1 MTPDPATPLLIHIG
15 YHKTATT
22 WMQHK
27 LFVPAFGYH
36 PIMTHQEVFDLITR
50 PHGLTFDPAPV
61 QTLIAARSADLPA
74 GAVAVISSEILSGHP
89 FYGGR
94 ESDVFAARLAAI
106 APGAR
111 ILITT
116 RAQMRILPSVYM
128 QYLSRGGTMT
138 AEAFFAD
145 APSLGFPAFAPEHFD
160 YDLLVGCYQR
170 LFGADAVHVGT
181 QEHLSRDRD
190 GFVAA
195 LKDFAGNHVETARPS
210 PESGTFAPSY
220 PEYAAPILRRINHL
234 QSGPAGEAPIIEL
247 GRNPDGLYRRIG
259 YLMRSGAAKALLG
272 KRTPVS
278 DVVKARFTGRYSASN
293 RRLAEML
300 PPSVDL
306 SKYV

>member
-1 MTPDPATPLLIHIG
+1 MTHDPAPALLVHIG

-36 PIMTHQEVFDLITR
+36 PIMTHREVFDLITR

-61 QTLIAARSADLPA
+61 QALIAARSADLPE
-74 GAVAVISSEILSGHP
+74 GAVPVISSEILSGHP

-94 ESDVFAARLAAI
+94 ESDVFAARLAAV
-106 APGAR
+106 APTAR

-128 QYLSRGGTMT
+128 QYLSRGGTMS
-138 AEAFFAD
+138 ADAFFAD
-145 APSLGFPAFAPEHFD
+145 DPVIGFPAFAPEHFE
-160 YDLLVGCYQR
+160 YDLLVGCYQK

-181 QEHLSRDRD
+181 QEHLSDDRD

-195 LKDFAGNHVETARPS
+195 LKAFAGNRVETPGPS

-220 PEYAAPILRRINHL
+220 PEYAAPVLRRVNHL
-234 QSGPAGEAPIIEL
+234 QSGPAGEAPILEL

-259 YLMRSGAAKALLG
+259 YLMRGRAAKALLG
-272 KRTPVS
+272 NRRPVS
-278 DVVKARFTGRYSASN
+278 DVVQARFAGRYSASN

-300 PPSVDL
+300 PSSVDL